1 MNIDPCKAVIALAG
15 LVALSGC
22 TQSLLEEPGDSTFGE
37 ANRQTMMAQIV
48 DPEPVYDQPMTTSGE
63 NAANAVERYR
73 KGTVKEPAADSTT
86 QGSSGSGPQ

>member
-1 MNIDPCKAVIALAG
+1 MNIDPRKAAIALAG
-15 LVALSGC
+15 LIALSGC

-48 DPEPVYDQPMTTSGE
+48 DPAPVYDQPMATSGE

-73 KGTVKEPAADSTT
+73 KGTVKEPAAASTT
-86 QGSSGSGPQ
+86 QGGSGSGPK